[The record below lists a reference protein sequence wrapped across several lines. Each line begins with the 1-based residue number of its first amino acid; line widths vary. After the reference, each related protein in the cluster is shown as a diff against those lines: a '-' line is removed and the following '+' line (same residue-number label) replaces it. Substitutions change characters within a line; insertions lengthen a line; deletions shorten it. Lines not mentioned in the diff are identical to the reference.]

1 MIKGLYQLPGKEYT
15 HRRLWY
21 THGGGILWD
30 TGETRKVYSYFQG
43 GYSRLEKINTYTN
56 TVTAYIY
63 IYYVYTIH
71 IL

>member
-1 MIKGLYQLPGKEYT
+1 M
-15 HRRLWY
+15 
-21 THGGGILWD
+21 WD

-63 IYYVYTIH
+63 YVYNTMYILYIYFNNCIYILIYTIK
-71 IL
+71 